1 MPYITN
7 SPFNPL
13 IQASFAAAEVV
24 EARLVPLQNALQV
37 APAGAVIA
45 RLAAPRS
52 QEDSGK
58 LLQ

>member
-1 MPYITN
+1 MQEGI
-7 SPFNPL
+7 
-13 IQASFAAAEVV
+13 AAAEVV